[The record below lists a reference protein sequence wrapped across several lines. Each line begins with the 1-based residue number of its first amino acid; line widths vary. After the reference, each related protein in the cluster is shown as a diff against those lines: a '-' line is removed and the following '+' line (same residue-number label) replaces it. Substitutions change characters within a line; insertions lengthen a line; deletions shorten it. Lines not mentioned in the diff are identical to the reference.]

1 MRKTTIF
8 LVTLAIAS
16 GQLFAST
23 AWSEVVV
30 IVSANSPVTTLN
42 VAQVSDIFLGKN
54 ANFPNGATAIPVD
67 QADGS
72 EIRQDFY
79 IKVTGKSPQL
89 LKAYWSKLIFT
100 GQGEPPREVA
110 NSETIKKLVARNP
123 NFIGYI
129 EKNAVDSS
137 VKTAL
142 IVR

>member
-1 MRKTTIF
+1 MPKSKIF
-8 LVTLAIAS
+8 VVMLTFAC
-16 GQLFAST
+16 GQLFAS
-23 AWSEVVV
+23 AAGSEVVI
-30 IVSANSPVTTLN
+30 IVSANSPVTALN

-54 ANFPNGATAIPVD
+54 ANFPNGAIAIPVD

-79 IKVTGKSPQL
+79 NKVTGKSPQL

-100 GQGEPPREVA
+100 GQGEPPREVTNREA
-110 NSETIKKLVARNP
+110 IKKLVARNP

-129 EKNAVDSS
+129 EKSAVDSS
-137 VKTAL
+137 VKAAL

>member
-1 MRKTTIF
+1 MRKTKIF
-8 LVTLAIAS
+8 LVALTIAC
-16 GQLFAST
+16 GELFT
-23 AWSEVVV
+23 GPAWSEVVV
-30 IVSANSPVTTLN
+30 IVSANSPVTTLSAEQ
-42 VAQVSDIFLGKN
+42 VADIFLGKN
-54 ANFPNGATAIPVD
+54 ASFPNGAIAIPVD

-100 GQGEPPREVA
+100 GQGEPPREVT
-110 NSETIKKLVARNP
+110 NSEAIKKLVARNP

-129 EKNAVDSS
+129 EKSAVDSS
-137 VKTAL
+137 VRAAL